1 MASKDPSAPGFK
13 QKAEHE
19 LKDFLWI
26 SFYLAFFFCALETY
40 SMLLLRKYD
49 VSYLNY
55 TFALIN
61 ALVIAKVIL
70 IGEMAHLGKKAES
83 KPLYQSV
90 LYKSFVFGLLVFAF
104 HLVEEFVKRL
114 IHHAPFGTVL
124 HEVKLDEAIARTIVI
139 LCAFIPLFAFR
150 ELGRVLGEERLHTL
164 FFKRGDAANAALSP
178 SRP

>member
-1 MASKDPSAPGFK
+1 MTSKDPSAPGFK

-40 SMLLLRKYD
+40 TLILLRKND

-70 IGEMAHLGKKAES
+70 IGEMAHLGRKAES
-83 KPLYQSV
+83 KPLYLSV
-90 LYKSFVFGLLVFAF
+90 LYKSFLFGVLVFAF
-104 HLVEEFVKRL
+104 HIVEEFVKRI
-114 IHHAPFGTVL
+114 IHHEPFGTAL
-124 HEVKLDEAIARTIVI
+124 HNVKLDDVLSRSIVI
-139 LCAFIPLFAFR
+139 FCAFVPLFAFR
-150 ELGRVLGEERLHTL
+150 ELGRVLGEERLHAL
-164 FFKRGDAANAALSP
+164 LFKRGDAANPALSP